1 MLLYSR
7 RKRKGNERNQEEKGE
22 QNALKKKRKK
32 RQSLTLHL
40 ERNQFLLSSTSKTH
54 LRYYCL
60 RKKKLV
66 SEGVAKEKQMKRK
79 REKNKHEEKVKSKV
93 TIGCSKMAR
102 SPHNFHKSKIT
113 LFPPLSLSPSLP
125 WNVGRGISGQH
136 VA

>member
-1 MLLYSR
+1 MKETKR
-7 RKRKGNERNQEEKGE
+7 RKENKCTEEEK
-22 QNALKKKRKK
+22 KK

-79 REKNKHEEKVKSKV
+79 REKNKHEEKGKV
-93 TIGCSKMAR
+93 QSD
-102 SPHNFHKSKIT
+102 H
-113 LFPPLSLSPSLP
+113 
-125 WNVGRGISGQH
+125 WV
-136 VA
+136 